1 MRFSISQKRISHEEQ
16 QIMTSQDNLVPTLVT
31 GAIAGFVATF
41 PMTAVMELMHRDLP
55 WWQRYPLPPSQIVNK
70 IASAVGLRQHMDK
83 SQHSTMTV
91 IAHFAYGAAA
101 GALYAPLANRAPL
114 PAPLKGSVAGLIV
127 WGSSY
132 LGLLP
137 AMGILPPATEHPRRR
152 TALMIAAHLVWGV
165 ATGVVAD
172 RIGARHE
179 QSHGG
184 TIDGA

>member
-1 MRFSISQKRISHEEQ
+1 MAMHEEQ
-16 QIMTSQDNLVPTLVT
+16 QTMTSRDNLVSTLVT

-55 WWQRYPLPPSQIVNK
+55 WWQRYPLPPSQIVSR
-70 IASAVGLRQHMDK
+70 IAGKVGLRQHMNE
-83 SQHSTMTV
+83 SQHSITTV

-114 PAPLKGSVAGLIV
+114 PAIFKGSVAGMIV
-127 WGSSY
+127 WGGSY

-137 AMGILPPATEHPRRR
+137 ALGILPPATEHPHRR

-172 RIGARHE
+172 RIGSRHE
-179 QSHGG
+179 ASHGG
-184 TIDGA
+184 TMDGA